1 MVVASATLS
10 AGALVFFAA
19 EAAPASAA
27 TGTATASVGAC
38 KLGKRLCGLLG
49 AGKGISAKPPR
60 SSAGPSSRHSPEPA
74 AEHKHKPKSAN
85 RPAPRSHHHGTVSH
99 LVNLPTPPA
108 DASPATPAPPTEPN
122 PSVPTPPTDTSP
134 DVPAPPADPSP
145 DQPTPP
151 ADTNPAALTRPADT
165 NPAVSAPTA
174 DPSPDQP
181 TPPTDTNPAVSAP
194 TADAIP
200 HVPTPPAN
208 ARPGVSAP
216 GSSAA
221 AALPAVPDRDPA
233 VVPGSTADP
242 QAERLAA
249 EPALLVAESA
259 PDGEPLPPL
268 LVATASGLIGAL
280 ATLNPSLLFRRA
292 VAEEGCRRRRSSGPA
307 TRRG

>member
-1 MVVASATLS
+1 MALRRDRRRIVVASATLS

-19 EAAPASAA
+19 EASPASAA

-38 KLGKRLCGLLG
+38 RLGKRLCGLLG
-49 AGKGISAKPPR
+49 AGKGIAAKPPK

-74 AEHKHKPKSAN
+74 AEHKHKHKHKPKSAN

-99 LVNLPTPPA
+99 LMNLPTPPA
-108 DASPATPAPPTEPN
+108 NASPAAPTPPAEPN
-122 PSVPTPPTDTSP
+122 PDVSRPPTDTSP
-134 DVPAPPADPSP
+134 DIPAPPADPVP

-151 ADTNPAALTRPADT
+151 ADTNPG
-165 NPAVSAPTA
+165 VSAPTA
-174 DPSPDQP
+174 GP
-181 TPPTDTNPAVSAP
+181 
-194 TADAIP
+194 IP
-200 HVPTPPAN
+200 HVPPPPAN
-208 ARPGVSAP
+208 VRPGVSAP
-216 GSSAA
+216 KSSAA
-221 AALPAVPDRDPA
+221 AALPDVPDRDPA
-233 VVPGSTADP
+233 VAPGSTANP

-280 ATLNPSLLFRRA
+280 AALNLSLLFRRA
-292 VAEEGCRRRRSSGPA
+292 VAEEGCRRRRAGGPA